1 MSRFLT
7 AHILNSG
14 RLVHPLRFALPISS
28 LYRASLST
36 TAAQVRTETDH
47 KDPSFKITYTHE
59 SQDASMADQQ
69 NSRRHP
75 YRGGAGKNFRRGRP
89 GRPQGQQ
96 QDEQDGDSP
105 TFGQRGGRRGGA
117 RPAQQ
122 QHHQLQ
128 QDDSDQQIDSGT
140 STPLNLTAVENPAL
154 TIDIPM
160 DTPMF
165 AELAK
170 DNLVHPTIIQT
181 ITDDLKFGHMTPV
194 QAATIYELL
203 NHTDV
208 LAQAKTGTGKT
219 LAFLLPAIQ
228 TMLKRKLTP
237 GKQISLLVIS
247 PTRELAMQIA
257 KEAEALLQRMP
268 QYKVCLSIGGTNK
281 DSEERRILRSCDIL
295 IGTPGR
301 LYDHMGTNS
310 GGVADKLQSLDTL
323 VLDEADRLLDM
334 GFLDSLKKIIS
345 CLPNKETSQRQGMLF
360 SATIADHVQ
369 KVAHLALSKNYK
381 FISTI
386 PKGEINT
393 HERVPQHLI
402 VVPTFADMAAGLVG
416 AIRAEIA
423 ANGSETFKAI
433 IFAPTAGIVD
443 FYHDVLS
450 QLRYPGMPPVC
461 ALHARLTQSKRT
473 KTTDEFRNAQNGIL
487 VATDVIARGMD
498 FPGITN
504 VFQAGIP
511 SDKESYIHRL
521 GRTARAGAEGRG
533 HFIITQQE
541 AFFPKYTLK
550 EISFHDVP
558 ADLSAHGD
566 VLNVAERLDTHG
578 KTYQGWLGFYKSYMK
593 PLGWDAATLVREA
606 NKYALEGLG
615 APEVPTL
622 QKSTVGKMGLKG
634 TKGLVVGPDAPKAH
648 RVRLDRVAAVVV
660 VVVVEDLEAAAA
672 VVAENSLM
680 RNEVM
685 KRSQ

>member
-1 MSRFLT
+1 MS
-7 AHILNSG
+7 
-14 RLVHPLRFALPISS
+14 
-28 LYRASLST
+28 
-36 TAAQVRTETDH
+36 
-47 KDPSFKITYTHE
+47 
-59 SQDASMADQQ
+59 DQQ

-75 YRGGAGKNFRRGRP
+75 YRGGGGKNFRRGRP
-89 GRPQGQQ
+89 GKPQGQQ
-96 QDEQDGDSP
+96 QDGQDEGTP
-105 TFGQRGGRRGGA
+105 AFGQRGGRRGGGG
-117 RPAQQ
+117 RPVHNQQ
-122 QHHQLQ
+122 HQLQ
-128 QDDSDQQIDSGT
+128 QEDSDTPMTSGT
-140 STPLNLTAVENPAL
+140 STPLNLAAVENPAL
-154 TIDIPM
+154 TIEIPM

-165 AELAK
+165 SELAK

-194 QAATIYELL
+194 QAATIHELL
-203 NHTDV
+203 KHTDV

-237 GKQISLLVIS
+237 GRQISLLVIS

-257 KEAEALLQRMP
+257 KEAESLLQRVP
-268 QYKVCLSIGGTNK
+268 QYKVCLAIGGTNK

-295 IGTPGR
+295 VGTPGR
-301 LYDHMGTNS
+301 LYDHLGTN
-310 GGVADKLQSLDTL
+310 GGDVAQMLQSLDTL

-334 GFLDSLKKIIS
+334 GFLDSLKKIIR
-345 CLPNKETSQRQGMLF
+345 CLPDKESSNRQGMLF
-360 SATIADHVQ
+360 SATIADHVE

-416 AIRAEIA
+416 AIRAELA
-423 ANGSETFKAI
+423 ANGPEKFKAI

-443 FYHDVLS
+443 FYHDILS
-450 QLRYPGMPPVC
+450 QLRYPGLPPVC

-473 KTTDEFRNAQNGIL
+473 KTTDQFRNAQNGIL

-533 HFIITQQE
+533 HFIITQTE
-541 AFFPKYTLK
+541 AYFPKYTLK
-550 EISFHDVP
+550 EIAFHDVP
-558 ADLSAHGD
+558 ADLSAHDD
-566 VLNVAERLDTHG
+566 VIRVAEQLDTHA

-606 NKYALEGLG
+606 NRYALDGLG

-634 TKGLVVGPDAPKAH
+634 VQGLRVGPDAPKAG
-648 RVRLDRVAAVVV
+648 RGPPRQGGGGGR
-660 VVVVEDLEAAAA
+660 
-672 VVAENSLM
+672 
-680 RNEVM
+680 R
-685 KRSQ
+685 